1 MARKPKALRVN
12 LTTQAAPAISLDV
25 LGHKLAESILAGAAA
40 IRDIRAQVDG
50 AQTSALAN
58 VYAVAKL
65 AGDRKLTA
73 AEYDEKLWPAMEETF
88 VVKGIAKLTIGSYK
102 SLYRV
107 GFLGMCNGHAVTVE
121 DTSIRKYVDR
131 VRPLLAEAGVIAK
144 MESNRKGTGKVEEAA
159 TGSAGNTAEGGNMT
173 PVQQLDAAIRVISRG
188 RVNTHA
194 LLMFLFNP
202 GNADTT
208 IKALAAWAPK
218 VGYNPGKAE
227 DPAI

>member
-1 MARKPKALRVN
+1 MARKPNTLRVN
-12 LTTQAAPAISLDV
+12 LITQAAPAIALDV
-25 LGHKLAESILAGAAA
+25 LGHKLAESILTGAAA

-50 AQTSALAN
+50 AQTSALTN
-58 VYAVAKL
+58 VYTVAKL
-65 AGDRKLTA
+65 AGNRKLTA

-88 VVKGIAKLTIGSYK
+88 VAKGIAKLTIGSYK
-102 SLYRV
+102 SLYRI
-107 GFLGMCNGHAVTVE
+107 GFLGMFNGHAVTAE

-131 VRPLLAEAGVIAK
+131 VRPLLAEAGIIAK
-144 MESNRKGTGKVEEAA
+144 VESNRKGTGKAEETA

-173 PVQQLDAAIRVISRG
+173 PEAQLDAAMRVVSRG

-202 GNADTT
+202 KQADAT

-227 DPAI
+227 EPAI